1 MLVKRGMTEDV
12 YGMALRRLN
21 DRAKAALPEP
31 QCPGMERAHSSV
43 ARLYT
48 DALATSQ
55 LTFRWLDALS
65 KGRWPMR
72 LFKDMSAEP
81 TSFST
86 FRSNGT
92 WDGLR
97 GASPKATESP

>member
-12 YGMALRRLN
+12 YGMALQRLS
-21 DRAKAALPEP
+21 DRAKAGLLEP
-31 QCPGMERAHSSV
+31 QCPGMEYAHSSV

-48 DALATSQ
+48 DAPDSCQ
-55 LTFRWLDALS
+55 LTFRWQYALI

-72 LFKDMSAEP
+72 LFKDLSAEP

-86 FRSNGT
+86 FHSNGT

>member
-12 YGMALRRLN
+12 YGMALQRLN
-21 DRAKAALPEP
+21 DKAKAGLLEP
-31 QCPGMERAHSSV
+31 QCPGMEHAHSSV
-43 ARLYT
+43 ARPYT
-48 DALATSQ
+48 DALDTGQ
-55 LTFRWLDALS
+55 LTFRWLDALI

-72 LFKDMSAEP
+72 VFKDMSAEP
-81 TSFST
+81 TSLST

>member
-12 YGMALRRLN
+12 YGMALQRLN
-21 DRAKAALPEP
+21 DRAKAGLPEP

-48 DALATSQ
+48 DARDTGQ
-55 LTFRWLDALS
+55 LTFRWLDALIT
-65 KGRWPMR
+65 GRWPMR

-81 TSFST
+81 TSLYYVS
-86 FRSNGT
+86 R
-92 WDGLR
+92 
-97 GASPKATESP
+97 

>member
-12 YGMALRRLN
+12 YGMARQRLN
-21 DRAKAALPEP
+21 DRAKAGLPEP

-48 DALATSQ
+48 DALATCQ
-55 LTFRWLDALS
+55 LTFRWPDALS

-72 LFKDMSAEP
+72 PFKGMSAEP
-81 TSFST
+81 TSFS
-86 FRSNGT
+86 
-92 WDGLR
+92 DV
-97 GASPKATESP
+97 AQ